1 MIFKECLGDHTPQN
15 FRVTASN
22 MVSTSNRPRGPSQH
36 ERAVLTS
43 KLNFTVKYFSLKI
56 KEKMRQGD

>member
-1 MIFKECLGDHTPQN
+1 MIFKERLGDHTPQN
-15 FRVTASN
+15 FRVTTSN

-36 ERAVLTS
+36 ERAVVTS

-56 KEKMRQGD
+56 K